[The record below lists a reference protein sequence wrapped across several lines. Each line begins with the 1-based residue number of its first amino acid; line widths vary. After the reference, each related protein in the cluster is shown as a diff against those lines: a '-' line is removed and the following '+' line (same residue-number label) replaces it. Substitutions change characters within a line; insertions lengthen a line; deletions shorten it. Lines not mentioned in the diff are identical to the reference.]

1 MTYELEHLFIMCI
14 FLLYIFSVEVSVHIF
29 CLFFEFFVFPLLSFR
44 NCLHIF
50 DNSFISV
57 VPNHFGT
64 RNQSRGR
71 QFSMDRWGLGGGGVC
86 VWFGD
91 DLRALHL
98 LCTLFLLLHQL
109 YLKSSGIRSQRL
121 GPLFHQIYVLQRF
134 SSSLWLVFSLSLTVS
149 SEVQKA

>member
-1 MTYELEHLFIMCI
+1 MED
-14 FLLYIFSVEVSVHIF
+14 S
-29 CLFFEFFVFPLLSFR
+29 
-44 NCLHIF
+44 
-50 DNSFISV
+50 
-57 VPNHFGT
+57 
-64 RNQSRGR
+64 
-71 QFSMDRWGLGGGGVC
+71 FSMDRGGLRGRGVC

-98 LCTLFLLLHQL
+98 LCTLFLFLLYQL
-109 YLKSSGIRSQRL
+109 HLKSSSIRSQRL